1 MNVAFLRHG
10 PTEWNAL
17 GRMQGRFDAPLSVAG
32 RREIAAWTIPAA
44 VAHGAQWISSPLS
57 RAVETALQLSG
68 TPPALAPALTEMDWG
83 AWEGYTHDELRER
96 CGDEFTRNAARG
108 LDFRPPGG
116 ESPRDV
122 VVRVA
127 RWLES
132 VAKSTQPHVCVTHNG
147 VLGALVALAT
157 GWDMIGKSPIRLRP
171 ATLHRFTVA
180 PGPMLV
186 VAECNVALATPLHT
200 DATGEPPCPPPR
212 APSATL
218 P

>member
-32 RREIAAWTIPAA
+32 RREIAAWMIPAA

-96 CGDEFTRNAARG
+96 FGDEFTRNAARAICYTTQRG
-108 LDFRPPGG
+108 R
-116 ESPRDV
+116 RDRHIV
-122 VVRVA
+122 VSVA

-132 VAKSTQPHVCVTHNG
+132 VAKSTQPLVCVTHNG

-186 VAECNVALATPLHT
+186 VAECNVALATLVPS
-200 DATGEPPCPPPR
+200 DATGEPTCPPPR